1 VAEMINEIP
10 TNVKEQIINNYIDG
24 TSIRALSIQYN
35 YGYDRVRRLIKKA
48 NIEIRGNDFNSKKFK
63 NNSHVFD
70 VIDTEEKAYWLGFLY
85 ADGCVMERENFR
97 LQLSLSA
104 NDIEHLKLFQSFMQT
119 DNPIRI
125 YDGNHNNQY
134 CRIIIIDNYLC
145 KQLIEKG
152 CFQNKTGKIIYP
164 RFLNESLHKH
174 FIRGYVDGNGCI
186 TFHKVKAN
194 PNRLAFA
201 LKIDSTRE
209 MLFEFNKLL
218 PVKNKKEIPKLY
230 KRRDNNVNDYSLEY
244 GGNKQVLQLLDYL
257 YGNSTIYLQRKY
269 ERYLLL
275 KNMYS

>member
-1 VAEMINEIP
+1 MINEIP

-85 ADGCVMERENFR
+85 ADGYVMERENFR

-152 CFQNKTGKIIYP
+152 CFQNKTGKITYP

>member
-1 VAEMINEIP
+1 MINEIP

-85 ADGCVMERENFR
+85 ADGCVMERENLR

-145 KQLIEKG
+145 KQLIGKG
-152 CFQNKTGKIIYP
+152 CFQNKTGKITYP
-164 RFLNESLHKH
+164 SFLNESLHKH